1 MNRADR
7 VRELQLDEIFIK
19 LIFDYDL
26 LEYQPEPQDPRDSI
40 PAITRARIL
49 GEGSLELIIN
59 QTSYVLSH
67 EYTFFG
73 SNDLVGGFIELISR
87 GRTLF
92 ALQTEHSH
100 EDSEEYWNKPKS
112 VDVFI
117 EGPWVD
123 DFRLVYQGAQ
133 ERAARKDL

>member
-7 VRELQLDEIFIK
+7 VRELHLDEIFVK
-19 LIFDYDL
+19 LIFEYDL
-26 LEYQPEPQDPRDSI
+26 LEYQSEGPAPHNSI
-40 PAITRARIL
+40 QAITHSRALR
-49 GEGSLELIIN
+49 EGSVELVIN
-59 QTSYVLSH
+59 QTAYVLSH
-67 EYTFFG
+67 EYTFFA
-73 SNDLVGGFIELISR
+73 SNDIVGGYIELA
-87 GRTLF
+87 GQGQTLF

-123 DFRLVYQGAQ
+123 DFRLVYQEAQ
-133 ERAARKDL
+133 ERAARGDL